1 VQSARSFDFFLS
13 AILLVISATQMMHGL
28 DWATLL
34 FVLLA
39 AISLLI
45 IRRVIGA
52 GTTKEAFSWMR
63 FHEHTAFYLL
73 FLWVAT
79 AVLLGYSVWMG
90 YAGLIEATALYFFA
104 ATVYSAIVLLGHVV
118 LKFFLN
124 LLGSRK

>member
-1 VQSARSFDFFLS
+1 MQSARSFDVFLS
-13 AILLVISATQMMHGL
+13 AILLVITATQMMYELSRG
-28 DWATLL
+28 TLL
-34 FVLLA
+34 VILLTS
-39 AISLLI
+39 INLLI

-52 GTTKEAFSWMR
+52 GTIKEAFSWMR
-63 FHEHTAFYLL
+63 FHQHTAFYLL

-118 LKFFLN
+118 LNCF
-124 LLGSRK
+124 